1 MKCIIG
7 LGSWVNGDDAI
18 GLAVAEEIQK
28 INKNSELE
36 VVILNQEILSLLT
49 YLQKDFEKILIIDAL
64 EADLKPGEW
73 KVFSFEE
80 VENLKITKS
89 LSTHEGNLLTF
100 LATLKALKINLDKV
114 KFFGI
119 KPCSTEPGYGLSE
132 ILNKNFSKYIDE
144 ILKEIEKP

>member
-1 MKCIIG
+1 MKYIIG
-7 LGSWVNGDDAI
+7 LGSWINGDDAI

-36 VVILNQEILSLLT
+36 VVILNQEILSLLN

-89 LSTHEGNLLTF
+89 LSTHEGNLMTF
-100 LATLKALKINLDKV
+100 LATLKALKINMDKV

-119 KPCSTEPGYGLSE
+119 KPYSTEPGYGLSE
-132 ILNKNFSKYIDE
+132 VLNKNFNTYIDE
-144 ILKEIEKP
+144 ILKEIEKT